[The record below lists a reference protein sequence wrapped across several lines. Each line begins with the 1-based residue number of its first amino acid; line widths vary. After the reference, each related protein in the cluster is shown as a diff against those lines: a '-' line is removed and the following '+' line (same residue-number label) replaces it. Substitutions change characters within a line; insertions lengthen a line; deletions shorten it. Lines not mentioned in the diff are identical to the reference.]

1 MGTEMTSLESASSKR
16 APRIPPRWVVRTIWL
31 LHRALYSITRGRLG
45 LRTATA
51 DRWGML
57 RLISVG
63 RRTGVERR
71 SILGYLEDGP
81 NLFTL
86 AMNGW
91 ADPEPAWWLNL
102 QAHPDTQVDLV
113 DGPRLVRARAAVGEE
128 RARLWERFGG
138 GLWGDDL
145 ETFAARRSRET
156 AVVVLEPRD

>member
-1 MGTEMTSLESASSKR
+1 MGTEMTSVKPATSKR
-16 APRIPPRWVVRTIWL
+16 APRTPPRWVVRTIWL
-31 LHRALYSITRGRLG
+31 LHRALYSMTGGKLG
-45 LRTATA
+45 LRKATEGH
-51 DRWGML
+51 WGML
-57 RLISVG
+57 RLITVG
-63 RRTGVERR
+63 RRTGAERR

-81 NLFTL
+81 NLVTL

-102 QAHPDTQVDLV
+102 QVHPDTQVDTV
-113 DGPRLVRARAAVGEE
+113 DGPRLVRARAAIGEE

-156 AVVVLEPRD
+156 AVVVFESRD